1 MKRVSK
7 LFASCLCIFAMASI
21 IGCKDEGGGDELE
34 ATVNKATAAS
44 VSVEAGSYESEV
56 TEGNK
61 TTINAAL
68 DAAGIDKIIAGA
80 TDYSGFVQ
88 DGEDD
93 SVSYSMRAMTAEELG
108 TKIYTELGAKIAKYQ
123 EDLESNR
130 KASFSYSIAPG
141 EISVPTDGIKM
152 TIPLFFMTQS
162 AVYSSDRTT
171 TAQSY
176 TQGIC
181 STYFED
187 FTTTKSDSSGYL
199 KQTAVNS
206 AQNYNYNLT
215 MTVDPTKIDIDSIQS
230 GDYTDSS
237 DLLSYMTIKGSAKI
251 NLETT
256 SYTSFVIEGIAGKI
270 STELNL
276 AVTIDNFD
284 EIFDELK
291 KESEECSISPETF
304 FNSEN
309 SNASLKINVCD
320 LSGNVIYTYKS
331 ISDFSEIESYISLFD
346 LSTVVNG
353 DSESEI

>member
-21 IGCKDEGGGDELE
+21 IGCKNDDGGGSDELK
-34 ATVNKATAAS
+34 ASVNKATAAS
-44 VSVEAGSYESEV
+44 VSVKKGTYDSIA
-56 TEGNK
+56 TEDDK

-68 DAAGIDKIIAGA
+68 DSAGIDKIIASA
-80 TDYSGFVQ
+80 TDYSDFVQ

-93 SVSYSMRAMTAEELG
+93 SGYYSMRAIT
-108 TKIYTELGAKIAKYQ
+108 TEALGAKIYKDLEEKIAKYS
-123 EDLESNR
+123 EDLENNR

-141 EISVPTDGIKM
+141 EIAGLPDGIRM
-152 TIPLFFMTQS
+152 TIPLFFISQS
-162 AVYSSDRTT
+162 TSSSADGTS

-187 FTTTKSDSSGYL
+187 FTQTEPDSSNYL

-206 AQNYNYNLT
+206 AQNYNYNIA
-215 MTVDPTKIDIDSIQS
+215 TVIDPTKIGSS
-230 GDYTDSS
+230 EDYTSIS
-237 DLLSYMTIKGSAKI
+237 DFMTVKGSAKI

-276 AVTIDNFD
+276 AIAITDFDKIYD
-284 EIFDELK
+284 EID
-291 KESEECSISPETF
+291 KESSISPETF
-304 FNSEN
+304 INSDT
-309 SNASLKINVCD
+309 SKGSLKINVCD
-320 LSGNVIYTYKS
+320 LDGNVIYNYKTITN
-331 ISDFSEIESYISLFD
+331 ISELESYISLFD
-346 LSTVVNG
+346 LSSVTSG
-353 DSESEI
+353 TGESEK